1 MTSIAIGR
9 LLELYARCLAY
20 GGLFVAG
27 LALVIDRRWVEQP
40 VATSILLV
48 FVAALRAFPVR
59 LSKYSYLTQVA
70 VPALVG
76 AVTVGPSPVV
86 FALTGGILMVDAFK
100 LRKSFLVAAINGG
113 REAIAFVAAFGI
125 YAAVYRASGR
135 PGFDINLLP
144 AAFSLF
150 ATYFLA
156 SRALFYF
163 SLLVRDKLEPMEQV
177 LILRWEVVSYLL
189 TVGACCIAIIA
200 LRNLSPLGWL
210 AVAGVLG
217 AIGLLTKQ
225 ILEEAI
231 AAEDLNKIHLM
242 ESAIA
247 SNAGLTRSF
256 EEIERLGYRL
266 LDWGEFRICRANGL
280 RGGEIAYQGRIGKG
294 SSRAQPAPLGNLRQQ
309 ALESGRPVVVRDAAT
324 DPRGEGLPDDMR
336 SLIIHPVRFGDELLG
351 TLEIDHFKRNAYG
364 AKDVAALG
372 TIAAQVA
379 TAIHIAELR
388 RPLTSTVG
396 QIGQQVEGLRRV
408 TESLRSSAAAL
419 TAASSAM
426 QRTVAEQ
433 DAFVGAGLEATTALA
448 RDSQAVADEGRR
460 AAEMSRTAADVAQ
473 QKRIVIGD
481 AIQRLVHLQEF
492 VAQSSQQVAALGEV
506 TRRITGFIGSIRE
519 IADTTNL
526 IALNAAIE
534 AARAGRE
541 GRGFA
546 IVADEVRHL
555 AEQSLHSARE
565 AGTLVS
571 DIQAQVESVTLQ
583 MGRGRDV
590 VAGVEQLSNE
600 AAVALDAIWQAAEET
615 GAQAGRISETA
626 EQQLRQA
633 ESLASQIERVATVSR
648 RARTESDA
656 LAEQAGAAARG
667 QADLEG
673 TIRELGDV
681 ANELKRIATHFAADT

>member
-1 MTSIAIGR
+1 MNVPMARMLDI
-9 LLELYARCLAY
+9 YARSLAY
-20 GGLFVAG
+20 GGLALAA
-27 LALVIDRRWVEQP
+27 LALIVDTGWVQRPAETA
-40 VATSILLV
+40 VLLF
-48 FVAALRAFPVR
+48 FVVALRAYPVR

-76 AVTVGPSPVV
+76 AVTVGASPVV
-86 FALTGGILMVDAFK
+86 LALTGGVLVVDALK
-100 LRKSFLVAAINGG
+100 LRKSFLVAAINAG
-113 REAIAFVAAFGI
+113 REATAFLAAFGI
-125 YAAVYRASGR
+125 YAAVYHASGR
-135 PGFDINLLP
+135 PGFDINYLP

-150 ATYFLA
+150 TTYFLV

-189 TVGACCIAIIA
+189 TVGACSIAIIA
-200 LRNLSPLGWL
+200 LRALSPLGWL

-266 LDWGEFRICRANGL
+266 LDWGDFRICRANGERGEITYSGRIS
-280 RGGEIAYQGRIGKG
+280 RGGHGVV
-294 SSRAQPAPLGNLRQQ
+294 SPPALEALRRQ
-309 ALESGRPVVVRDAAT
+309 ALESGRPVVVRDTAS
-324 DPRGEGLPDDMR
+324 DPRGSGLPSEMR

-364 AKDVAALG
+364 SKDVAALG

-408 TESLRSSAAAL
+408 TESLRASAAAL
-419 TAASSAM
+419 TAASSSM

-433 DAFVGAGLEATTALA
+433 DAFVGAGLEATTALG
-448 RDSQAVADEGRR
+448 RDSQAVASEGLR

-473 QKRIVIGD
+473 QKRIVIAD
-481 AIQRLVHLQEF
+481 AIQRLVHLKEF

-571 DIQAQVESVTLQ
+571 EIQGQVESVTAQ
-583 MGRGRDV
+583 MTRGRDV
-590 VAGVEQLSNE
+590 VAGVEQLSTD
-600 AAVALDAIWQAAEET
+600 AAVALDAIWQAADET
-615 GAQAGRISETA
+615 GSQAARIAETA
-626 EQQLRQA
+626 AQQLRQA
-633 ESLASQIERVATVSR
+633 ESLAAQIERVAAVSR
-648 RARTESDA
+648 RARSESDA

-681 ANELKRIATHFAADT
+681 ANELQRIAKHFAADT